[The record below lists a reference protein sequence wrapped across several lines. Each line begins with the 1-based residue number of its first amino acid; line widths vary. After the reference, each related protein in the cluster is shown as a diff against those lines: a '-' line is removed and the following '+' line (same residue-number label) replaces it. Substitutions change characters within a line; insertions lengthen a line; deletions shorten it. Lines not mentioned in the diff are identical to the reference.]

1 MALRTANIFVNLPVK
16 DLQTTIDFFS
26 GIGFEFNSQFTDEK
40 AACLVL
46 GDNIFAMLLSEPYF
60 GTFTKKEIAD
70 AQRTT
75 EVILAI
81 SAASREEVDEI
92 VNKALASGGKP
103 SNPPQ
108 DHGFMYAWSFQD
120 VDGHL
125 WEVVWM
131 DPSAIQ

>member
-1 MALRTANIFVNLPVK
+1 MALRTANLFVNLPVK
-16 DLQTTIDFFS
+16 ELQTTIDFFS
-26 GIGFEFNSQFTDEK
+26 GIGFEFNPQFTDDN

-46 GDNIFAMLLSEPYF
+46 GDNIFAMLLVEPYF
-60 GTFTKKEIAD
+60 GTFTKKAIAD

-81 SAASREEVDEI
+81 SAENRKQVDEI

-108 DHGFMYAWSFQD
+108 DHGFMYARSFED
-120 VDGHL
+120 VNGHL